1 MCFGLCEYDDER
13 YSPPRRSNYPGYN
26 YSGPN
31 NCNYNY
37 GYDNVR
43 HRNGRRHHGL
53 FATMPAE
60 VGGSAAGCGG
70 GGGGCGGG
78 GGG

>member
-37 GYDNVR
+37 GYDNAAALPVVEEEEE
-43 HRNGRRHHGL
+43 
-53 FATMPAE
+53 E
-60 VGGSAAGCGG
+60 VAVVVVVAAGVGVVAESSS
-70 GGGGCGGG
+70 
-78 GGG
+78 